1 MNFPPNNNSTPLQN
15 RIVTVVTVT
24 LGAQVV
30 ASSASAILPTIA
42 PKVAASMQVSPV
54 LVGYY
59 VTLIYAS
66 AMAAS
71 LFSGNLVRRWG
82 AGRAAQ
88 VALGVIA
95 IGCLVSA
102 IPNLPAMAL
111 GALVMG
117 TSYGLITPA
126 SSHLLARFGST
137 GSINFIFSI
146 KQTGVP
152 IGGMVAGAIAPAI
165 ALALGWQTAFGVA
178 AAAALVAMVL
188 LEPLHRS
195 WDTDRNPGIG
205 LLQNPFSALS
215 LAQTVPV
222 LRWLMVITTAYV
234 VVQVCLTTF
243 VVTALVTEGGF
254 SLLEAGAVFS
264 VMQLGGVM
272 GRLAWG
278 WIADRL
284 GNGFGVLGIIGGL
297 MAGASLGAV
306 AVTPEWSRL
315 AVYGLFV
322 IYGATAIGWNGVF
335 HAVLARH
342 SPAGQVS
349 TISGAAMFYSSGG
362 ILLGVPA
369 FTALHDI
376 LGSYGRLFGLM
387 ALVACAGIASCWLAR
402 KSLAAA
408 HQGNSAE
415 ITE

>member
-1 MNFPPNNNSTPLQN
+1 MSALPEKQATPLRN
-15 RIVTVVTVT
+15 RIVTVVTAT

-30 ASSASAILPTIA
+30 ASTASAVLPTIA
-42 PKVAASMQVSPV
+42 PKVAASLQVSPV

-88 VALGVIA
+88 AALGVIA
-95 IGCLVSA
+95 VGCLVSA
-102 IPNLPAMAL
+102 IPSLPAMAL
-111 GALVMG
+111 GALVLG
-117 TSYGLITPA
+117 SSYGLITPA
-126 SSHLLARFGST
+126 SSHLLARFGSAS
-137 GSINFIFSI
+137 SINFIFSI

-152 IGGMVAGAIAPAI
+152 VGGMMAGAIAPAI
-165 ALALGWQTAFGVA
+165 ALALGWQTAFGVVA
-178 AAAALVAMVL
+178 AAAVVAMVL

-195 WDTDRNPGIG
+195 WDTDRNPEIG
-205 LLQNPFSALS
+205 LLQNPFSALV

-222 LRWLMVITTAYV
+222 LRWLMVITTTYV

-264 VMQLGGVM
+264 VMQLGGVV

-278 WIADRL
+278 WIADRF
-284 GNGFGVLGIIGGL
+284 GNGIAVLGIVGGL
-297 MAGASLGAV
+297 MAGASLGAA

-315 AVYGLFV
+315 AIYGLFIV
-322 IYGATAIGWNGVF
+322 YGATAIGWNGVF

-349 TISGAAMFYSSGG
+349 TISGAAMFYSSAG

-369 FTALHDI
+369 FTALHHV
-376 LGSYGRLFGLM
+376 LGNYGQLFGLM
-387 ALVACAGIASCWLAR
+387 ALVACAGIAGCWLAH
-402 KSLAAA
+402 KNLPAA
-408 HQGNSAE
+408 SY
-415 ITE
+415 

>member
-1 MNFPPNNNSTPLQN
+1 MRN
-15 RIVTVVTVT
+15 RIVTVVTAT

-30 ASSASAILPTIA
+30 ASTASAVLPTIA
-42 PKVAASMQVSPV
+42 PKVAASLQVSPV

-88 VALGVIA
+88 AALGVIA
-95 IGCLVSA
+95 VGCLVSA
-102 IPNLPAMAL
+102 IPSLPAMAL
-111 GALVMG
+111 GALVLG
-117 TSYGLITPA
+117 SSYGLITPA
-126 SSHLLARFGST
+126 SSHLLARFGSAS
-137 GSINFIFSI
+137 SINFIFSI

-152 IGGMVAGAIAPAI
+152 VGGMMAGAIAPAI
-165 ALALGWQTAFGVA
+165 ALALGWQTAFGVGA
-178 AAAALVAMVL
+178 AAAVVAMVL

-205 LLQNPFSALS
+205 LLQNPFSALA

-222 LRWLMVITTAYV
+222 LRWLMVITTTYV
-234 VVQVCLTTF
+234 VVQICLTTF

-264 VMQLGGVM
+264 VMQLGGVV

-278 WIADRL
+278 WIADRF
-284 GNGFGVLGIIGGL
+284 GNGIAVLGIIGGL
-297 MAGASLGAV
+297 MAGASLGAA

-315 AVYGLFV
+315 AIYGLFIV
-322 IYGATAIGWNGVF
+322 YGATAIGWNGVF

-349 TISGAAMFYSSGG
+349 TISGAAMFYSSAG

-369 FTALHDI
+369 FTALHHV
-376 LGSYGRLFGLM
+376 LGNYGQLFGLM
-387 ALVACAGIASCWLAR
+387 ALVACAGIAGCWLAR
-402 KSLAAA
+402 KSLPAA
-408 HQGNSAE
+408 SY
-415 ITE
+415 

>member
-1 MNFPPNNNSTPLQN
+1 MRPGPSTDAIPLRN
-15 RIVTVVTVT
+15 RIVTVISAT

-30 ASSASAILPTIA
+30 VSSASALLPTIA
-42 PKVAASMQVSPV
+42 PKVAASLQVSPA

-66 AMAAS
+66 AMVAS

-88 VALGVIA
+88 VALAVIA
-95 IGCLVSA
+95 VGSLLSA
-102 IPNLPAMAL
+102 IPSLPAMAL
-111 GALVMG
+111 GALVLG
-117 TSYGLITPA
+117 GSYGLITPA
-126 SSHLLARFGST
+126 SSHLLARFGSA

-152 IGGMVAGAIAPAI
+152 VGGMVAGASAPAI
-165 ALALGWQTAFGVA
+165 ALALGWQTAFGIA

-205 LLQNPFSALS
+205 LLQNPFSALA
-215 LAQTVPV
+215 LAHGIPV
-222 LRWLMVITTAYV
+222 LRWLMIITTAYV

-243 VVTALVTEGGF
+243 LVTALVTEGGF

-264 VMQLGGVM
+264 VMQLGGGL

-278 WIADRL
+278 WVADSL
-284 GNGFGVLGIIGGL
+284 GNGIAVLGVIGVLMAAAGL
-297 MAGASLGAV
+297 GTASI
-306 AVTPEWSRL
+306 TPDWSRPAIYGL
-315 AVYGLFV
+315 FAVYGT
-322 IYGATAIGWNGVF
+322 TAIGWNGVF

-349 TISGAAMFYSSGG
+349 ALSGASLFYSSVGL
-362 ILLGVPA
+362 LLGIPA
-369 FTALHDI
+369 FTALHHV
-376 LGSYGRLFGLM
+376 LGNYGQLFGLM
-387 ALVACAGIASCWLAR
+387 ALVACAGVAASWLAC
-402 KSLAAA
+402 KNLAVAA
-408 HQGNSAE
+408 HSNPS
-415 ITE
+415 

>member
-1 MNFPPNNNSTPLQN
+1 MSALPEKQATPLRN
-15 RIVTVVTVT
+15 RIVTVVTAT

-30 ASSASAILPTIA
+30 ASTASAVLPTIA
-42 PKVAASMQVSPV
+42 PKVAASLQVSPV

-88 VALGVIA
+88 AALGVIA
-95 IGCLVSA
+95 VGCLVSA
-102 IPNLPAMAL
+102 IPSLPAMAL
-111 GALVMG
+111 GALVLG
-117 TSYGLITPA
+117 SSYGLITPA
-126 SSHLLARFGST
+126 SSHLLARFGSAS
-137 GSINFIFSI
+137 SINFIFSI

-152 IGGMVAGAIAPAI
+152 VGGMMAGAIAPAI
-165 ALALGWQTAFGVA
+165 ALALGWQTAFGVVA
-178 AAAALVAMVL
+178 AAAVVAMVL

-205 LLQNPFSALS
+205 LLQNPFSALV

-222 LRWLMVITTAYV
+222 LRWLMVITTTYV

-264 VMQLGGVM
+264 VMQLGGVV

-278 WIADRL
+278 WIADRF
-284 GNGFGVLGIIGGL
+284 GNGIAVLGIVGGL
-297 MAGASLGAV
+297 MAGASLGAA

-315 AVYGLFV
+315 AIYGLFIV
-322 IYGATAIGWNGVF
+322 YGATAIGWNGVF

-349 TISGAAMFYSSGG
+349 TISGAAMFYSSAG

-369 FTALHDI
+369 FTALHHV
-376 LGSYGRLFGLM
+376 LGNYGQLFGLM
-387 ALVACAGIASCWLAR
+387 ALVACAGIAGCWLAR
-402 KSLAAA
+402 KNLPAA
-408 HQGNSAE
+408 SY
-415 ITE
+415 

>member
-1 MNFPPNNNSTPLQN
+1 MSALPEKQATPLRN
-15 RIVTVVTVT
+15 RIVTVVTAT

-30 ASSASAILPTIA
+30 ASTASAVLPTIA
-42 PKVAASMQVSPV
+42 PKVAASLQVSPV

-88 VALGVIA
+88 AALGVIA
-95 IGCLVSA
+95 VGCLVSA
-102 IPNLPAMAL
+102 IPSLPAMAL
-111 GALVMG
+111 GALVLG
-117 TSYGLITPA
+117 SSYGLITPA
-126 SSHLLARFGST
+126 SSHLLARFGSAS
-137 GSINFIFSI
+137 SINFIFSI

-152 IGGMVAGAIAPAI
+152 VGGMMAGAIAPAI
-165 ALALGWQTAFGVA
+165 ALALGWQTAFGVVA
-178 AAAALVAMVL
+178 AAAVVAMVL

-195 WDTDRNPGIG
+195 WDTDRNPEIG
-205 LLQNPFSALS
+205 LLQNPFSALV

-222 LRWLMVITTAYV
+222 LRWLMVITTTYV

-264 VMQLGGVM
+264 VMQLGGAV

-278 WIADRL
+278 WIADRF
-284 GNGFGVLGIIGGL
+284 GNGIAVLGIVGGL
-297 MAGASLGAV
+297 MAGASLGAA

-315 AVYGLFV
+315 AIYGLFIV
-322 IYGATAIGWNGVF
+322 YGATAIGWNGVF

-349 TISGAAMFYSSGG
+349 TISGAAMFYSSAG

-369 FTALHDI
+369 FTALHHV
-376 LGSYGRLFGLM
+376 LGNYGQLFGLM
-387 ALVACAGIASCWLAR
+387 ALVACAGIAGCWLAH
-402 KSLAAA
+402 KNLPAA
-408 HQGNSAE
+408 SY
-415 ITE
+415 